1 MADGVVSR
9 ARRREKLLALPGV
22 QSVRRPADAGRP
34 AFDLVYVR
42 TGGARRGPPVV
53 VVPGGPGLASVVP
66 YARLRARAEALG
78 ADVLMVEHRGVGM
91 SRTDVDGLDL
101 PASALTVT
109 DVVEDVVAVLDAEGI
124 ESAVVYGSSYGS
136 YVAQAVGARHPD
148 RVAGLVLDSAML
160 SADDRDEVRR
170 TTRQTL
176 WWGHVEETRRV
187 AAKLR
192 TLVRDG
198 VVTTA
203 EVSLVAQL
211 VYEFS
216 GPTTLE
222 ALLDQVHAGR
232 GLRTWRR
239 LAKLASREIETVTP
253 FVMELDLVGVIAMRE
268 LAFGLMPDGLPFDPG
283 EGFADLAA
291 RFPPFVSETLDLD
304 AALPSAP
311 WPVVVLSGERDLRTP
326 RVVAERIVDRA
337 PHGVL
342 VPLPGVGHSVLDT
355 RPAAFLRVVEAL
367 SEGGIDAV
375 AWSRAAI
382 TAAAADVP
390 VMSLDRI
397 VRTLMLVDRVL
408 PAVRVLPGR

>member
-1 MADGVVSR
+1 MAASARTR
-9 ARRREKLLALPGV
+9 AKHREKLLTLPGV
-22 QSVRRPADAGRP
+22 RSVRRPADAGRP
-34 AFDLVYVR
+34 AFDLAYVR
-42 TGGARRGPPVV
+42 TAGERRGPTVV

-66 YARLRARAEALG
+66 YARLRARAQALG
-78 ADVLMVEHRGVGM
+78 ADVIMVEHRGVGM

-124 ESAVVYGSSYGS
+124 GTAVVYGSSYGS
-136 YVAQAVGARHPD
+136 YVALATGARHPD
-148 RVAGLVLDSAML
+148 RVAGLVLDSAVL
-160 SADDRDEVRR
+160 SADDRHAVRR
-170 TTRQTL
+170 TSRQIL

-198 VVTTA
+198 VVTAA
-203 EVSLVAQL
+203 EVSVVAQL

-216 GPTTLE
+216 GPRTLE
-222 ALLDQVHAGR
+222 ALLDQVHVGR
-232 GLRTWRR
+232 GLRAWRR
-239 LAKLASREIETVTP
+239 LARLATREVERVTP
-253 FVMELDLVGVIAMRE
+253 FVMEIDLVGAIAMGE
-268 LAFGLMPDGLPFDPG
+268 LAFGPEPDGLPFDPG
-283 EGFADLAA
+283 ESFAGLAA
-291 RFPPFVSETLDLD
+291 RFPPFESETLDLE

-337 PHGVL
+337 PQGVL

-355 RPAAFLRVVEAL
+355 RPAAFLRLLEAV
-367 SEGGIDAV
+367 SEGGLDAV
-375 AWSRAAI
+375 VASRAAI
-382 TAAAADVP
+382 TATAADLP
-390 VMSLDRI
+390 VMSLDRL
-397 VRTLMLVDRVL
+397 VRALMLVDRVL